1 MLLANAGCVKRSG
14 LVINFGRRQLCGEVR
29 SDQTLMA
36 TGVSK
41 KSGQAKHCWPSPNVW
56 SGDVRSGQ
64 TLLATTS
71 CWER

>member
-14 LVINFGRRQLCGEVR
+14 LVMNFGRRQLCGEVR

-41 KSGQAKHCWPSPNVW
+41 KSGQAKH
-56 SGDVRSGQ
+56 
-64 TLLATTS
+64 
-71 CWER
+71 